1 MGPFAELIAI
11 DHRQALE
18 FFAVRL
24 QDISEPDVDREE
36 LLYNASVLAHYAQT
50 STCAATD
57 LGTPANLSEVF
68 DHFVFDSTLIHD
80 AMMME
85 TAGAQCLLL
94 AGFFEDQMSGRHN
107 IRWYAGARRRL
118 LQPRRI
124 GRGIAAQGASADR
137 ASRTASS
144 RGAAAMRAS
153 AASCAISPTCFPCPS
168 RRRLCSAL
176 AAGDVDLA
184 RDDGTVRHQRAP
196 ARRCRR

>member
-11 DHRQALE
+11 DHRQTLE

-80 AMMME
+80 ALMME

-107 IRWYAGARRRL
+107 IRWYAELGAGFFSRAASGEASPHKARLLTALAHGFEPWRRRHARVSRELRDLPYL
-118 LQPRRI
+118 LTVPR
-124 GRGIAAQGASADR
+124 
-137 ASRTASS
+137 
-144 RGAAAMRAS
+144 
-153 AASCAISPTCFPCPS
+153 P
-168 RRRLCSAL
+168 
-176 AAGDVDLA
+176 
-184 RDDGTVRHQRAP
+184 P
-196 ARRCRR
+196 AVM